1 MYEECCTLCNN
12 IIENIQ
18 FKWCK
23 TCQIN
28 DLRENFTN
36 HISGNEE
43 VDNFIQK
50 KQLGISNYNDIIIE
64 WIPYHQFEKIKEIGK
79 DDLSTVYLAT
89 WKDGPLNYEVDKRE
103 YKRISNKTVVLKF
116 LDNSQYEFLNKCF
129 KINVVG
135 NKKIDDLIQKMQL
148 KIHNPG
154 TLVFE
159 WIPYDKFIN
168 LKEIDKGGFSVI
180 YSAIWEDGPLY
191 YDFSKMEY
199 IRDTCKKVALKCLN
213 NSQNITDNFF
223 NEIEKYSTD
232 NFSLCILKTYG
243 ISQVPDTNDYI
254 MVLEYAENGLK
265 EIHRKGLVHRDFHTG
280 NILLMT
286 SNFGNDIS
294 FISDMGL
301 CGEVGNMDETKTNIY
316 GVMPYVA
323 PEVLRGKPSTHSA
336 DIYSFAMIMYF
347 VAARKQPFVDHAH
360 DNVLALD
367 ICNGIRPEINEQE
380 APKCYI
386 DLMNK
391 CWDSKPQN
399 RPNAIEI
406 DKLILSFR
414 DNFIA
419 GKGEQFKELEISI
432 ENNQSSTH
440 SQAIYTSRLL
450 NPFTKNLPHYDENKI
465 SDCLDCAITN

>member
-1 MYEECCTLCNN
+1 
-12 IIENIQ
+12 
-18 FKWCK
+18 
-23 TCQIN
+23 
-28 DLRENFTN
+28 
-36 HISGNEE
+36 
-43 VDNFIQK
+43 
-50 KQLGISNYNDIIIE
+50 
-64 WIPYHQFEKIKEIGK
+64 
-79 DDLSTVYLAT
+79 
-89 WKDGPLNYEVDKRE
+89 
-103 YKRISNKTVVLKF
+103 
-116 LDNSQYEFLNKCF
+116 
-129 KINVVG
+129 
-135 NKKIDDLIQKMQL
+135 
-148 KIHNPG
+148 
-154 TLVFE
+154 
-159 WIPYDKFIN
+159 
-168 LKEIDKGGFSVI
+168 
-180 YSAIWEDGPLY
+180 
-191 YDFSKMEY
+191 
-199 IRDTCKKVALKCLN
+199 
-213 NSQNITDNFF
+213 
-223 NEIEKYSTD
+223 
-232 NFSLCILKTYG
+232 
-243 ISQVPDTNDYI
+243 
-254 MVLEYAENGLK
+254 MVLEYAENGNLNNWVNKNYKNFSWLRRLNILQNIIKGLK

-419 GKGEQFKELEISI
+419 GKGFDLRPIIPKRNSGRKSKTEPKFSGQ
-432 ENNQSSTH
+432 
-440 SQAIYTSRLL
+440 
-450 NPFTKNLPHYDENKI
+450 HY
-465 SDCLDCAITN
+465 